1 MLLILGVVG
10 IMLLVSAI
18 KIVPQQEAWI
28 VERLGKF
35 DSVLEPGMTIIIPVL
50 MVFYMLRL

>member
-35 DSVLEPGMTIIIPVL
+35 DSVLDLFSGSASVSYLWCSIC
-50 MVFYMLRL
+50 